1 MKIIITEAQHKRLFE
16 EEQKVLHLPSA
27 KVFGGWDELQK
38 FLELKGNPLYS
49 LGGDLDLQST
59 TSVKSLGNLV
69 SIDGDLV
76 LDGSEIESL
85 GNLTRVGGTL
95 SMIATPIKTLGNL
108 SSVGRTLFIN
118 SSELESFGNL
128 TSVGSN
134 LYMRDTP
141 VSEKYSEEQIR
152 DIIYV
157 GNNIY
162 SQL

>member
-1 MKIIITEAQHKRLFE
+1 MKIIISEAQHKRLFE

-49 LGGDLDLQST
+49 LGGDLDLQLT

-69 SIDGDLV
+69 SVDGDLV

-85 GNLTRVGGTL
+85 GNLTHVGGTFT
-95 SMIATPIKTLGNL
+95 MINTPIKTLGNL
-108 SSVGRTLFIN
+108 TSVGRSLFMNGSKI
-118 SSELESFGNL
+118 ESFGNL

-134 LYMRDTP
+134 MFMRETP
-141 VSEKYSEEQIR
+141 LDEKYSEKEIR
-152 DIIYV
+152 QMIYV
-157 GNNIY
+157 GNTIY
-162 SQL
+162 S

>member
-1 MKIIITEAQHKRLFE
+1 MKIIISEAQHKRLFE

-49 LGGDLDLQST
+49 LGGDLDLQLT

-69 SIDGDLV
+69 SVDGDLV

-85 GNLTRVGGTL
+85 GNLTHVGGTFT
-95 SMIATPIKTLGNL
+95 MINTPIKTLGNL
-108 SSVGRTLFIN
+108 TSVGRSLFMN
-118 SSELESFGNL
+118 GSEIESFGNL

-134 LYMRDTP
+134 MFMRETP
-141 VSEKYSEEQIR
+141 IDEKYSEEQIR
-152 DIIYV
+152 QMIYV
-157 GNNIY
+157 GNTIY
-162 SQL
+162 S

>member
-1 MKIIITEAQHKRLFE
+1 MKIIITESQHKRLFE

-49 LGGDLDLQST
+49 LGGDLDLQLT

-69 SIDGDLV
+69 SVDGDLV

-85 GNLTRVGGTL
+85 GNLTHVGGTFT
-95 SMIATPIKTLGNL
+95 MINTPIKTLGNL
-108 SSVGRTLFIN
+108 TSVGRSLFMN
-118 SSELESFGNL
+118 GSEIESFGNL

-134 LYMRDTP
+134 MFMRETP
-141 VSEKYSEEQIR
+141 LDEKYSEEQIR
-152 DIIYV
+152 QMIYV
-157 GNNIY
+157 GNTIY
-162 SQL
+162 S